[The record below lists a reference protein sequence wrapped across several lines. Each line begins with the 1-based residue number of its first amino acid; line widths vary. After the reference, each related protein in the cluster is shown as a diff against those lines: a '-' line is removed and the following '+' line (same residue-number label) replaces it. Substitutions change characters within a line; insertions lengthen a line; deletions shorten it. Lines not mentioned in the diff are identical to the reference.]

1 MWERNDKIHIVL
13 FMFAQHPNC
22 LGIRIVIEYVVN
34 RCAVVAIHLTRHTK
48 MAAPEVVLLSLLKRI
63 HCVCLCDRH
72 QELSKGWSRYKK
84 SWSVRG
90 KMQRVVDCNTNS
102 AQKTWKNNIRG
113 WDRDGWNI
121 ERNKKTFVPEKAK
134 RSKRLL
140 FVTLWG
146 KFCCVLLQGFNRAS
160 EGEAVSGETASAG
173 GEQAQPRASA
183 GQDASQCPAG
193 TGWQGKCTSSQNLKN
208 DNNKSLFNVHVQAKI

>member
-1 MWERNDKIHIVL
+1 MWGRIDKIHIVL

-22 LGIRIVIEYVVN
+22 LGIRIVIEYMVN
-34 RCAVVAIHLTRHTK
+34 CCAVIIIHLTRHTK
-48 MAAPEVVLLSLLKRI
+48 MAAPEGVLLLLLKRI

-102 AQKTWKNNIRG
+102 AQRTWKNNIRG

-121 ERNKKTFVPEKAK
+121 ERNKRRHLFQIKLREARDCFLLPNEESFVCCFKDLTELQKERQCLEKQHQQEVNKLNQELQQA
-134 RSKRLL
+134 R
-140 FVTLWG
+140 TLHNA
-146 KFCCVLLQGFNRAS
+146 L
-160 EGEAVSGETASAG
+160 
-173 GEQAQPRASA
+173 QAQTDKVNA
-183 GQDASQCPAG
+183 
-193 TGWQGKCTSSQNLKN
+193 
-208 DNNKSLFNVHVQAKI
+208 QAHKI